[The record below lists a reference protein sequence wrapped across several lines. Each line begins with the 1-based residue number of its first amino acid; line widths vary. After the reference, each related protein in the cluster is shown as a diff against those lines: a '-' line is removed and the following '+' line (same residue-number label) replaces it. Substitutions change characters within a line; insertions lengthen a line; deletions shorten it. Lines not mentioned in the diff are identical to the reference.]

1 MESIR
6 PRQVLERGAASDL
19 WRHTLSQI
27 PTIFGRLVYLSSLRD
42 ANAGKYEHHGLA
54 LVFGEKESDRALK
67 ASHHAAMTEWLNF
80 GLEQQKADLDLYLSQ
95 LTFDKQTIIASWLQM
110 APYRNLPPASIKGPA
125 RKLFVSDLEALLSLL
140 KNEFGV
146 VVDDP
151 DA

>member
-1 MESIR
+1 MITNR

-42 ANAGKYEHHGLA
+42 VNSSKYEHHGLA

-67 ASHHAAMTEWLNF
+67 ESHNVAMAEWLNF

-95 LTFDKQTIIASWLQM
+95 LTFDKQTILESWLQSM
-110 APYRNLPPASIKGPA
+110 PYRNLPPVSVKSPA
-125 RKLFVSDLEALLSLL
+125 RKLFIADLEALLSLL
-140 KNEFGV
+140 KGELGV